1 MRRAGL
7 VVALAAALAAPPQAS
22 ADDAVHSGYLTAEVK
37 SDPWSLSFSSPTD
50 PLLTEHPGTGTDVTG
65 RLGFRTD
72 LGWWRATRV
81 VSERAAT
88 ANEVALTLET
98 TDPRARTLEVSLRA
112 GGANVIALDAAVS
125 GDTSDVTAIGIGFQA
140 PARERYLG
148 FGERSNAVDQ
158 RGNEVENYVAEG
170 PYQPE
175 ERPFLTAFVPPD
187 GYHPRDDATY
197 FPMPWLLSTA
207 GYGVLVDNNEPS
219 LFRVASERD
228 DAWSLEV
235 EAPTLALRVFGDTT
249 PAKVVRNLSKRLG
262 RQPRP
267 AAPWVLGPWFH
278 TGQANQVPLEEE
290 GRYVELLRDAD
301 APVSAAETHLRYL
314 PCGEH
319 RDLRDYERERTRRL
333 HAAGLAAITYFNSE
347 LCQEYEPVFSEAAA
361 AGVLQK
367 RADGSPY
374 VFNAYVGSRT
384 PPQTPVGQF
393 DFTAAGAF
401 EFYDRLLDEAVADGH
416 DGWMEDFGEY
426 TPLDSH
432 HANGMTGP
440 QMHNWYPVP
449 YHAAAQRYVDRA
461 PRPLSRHVRSG
472 WTGSARHSQVV
483 WGGDPTTD
491 WGFDGLTS
499 AVYNGLTMGLSG
511 VSTWGSDI
519 GGFFSLGTR
528 ALTPE
533 LLIRWIQFGAVSGVM
548 RTKPGGVAIPAKQ
561 RPQIWEPG
569 QIQHWRR
576 WAKFRTQLYPYLVA
590 AEEEYQRTGMPIMRH
605 MVLVAPRDTR
615 AAARHD
621 QFGFGPAFLAAPV
634 LSPGATRR
642 ELRLPRRR
650 WVDMWRALRFV
661 RRSGG
666 LTLRRVR
673 LMRGGRNVEV
683 PAPLD
688 ELPLLA
694 RAGALI
700 PMLPPDVDTLASY
713 GADRAGLVR
722 LADRAK
728 RLDLLA
734 FPRGSSRARV
744 YRRESVSSRERFA
757 GWELTV
763 RGARRRTYR
772 LQASFATL
780 LRRFVPCGVTVS
792 GRRLPRRA
800 WKYNRRTRVLT
811 ARFALRRGALMARRR
826 C

>member
-1 MRRAGL
+1 MRR
-7 VVALAAALAAPPQAS
+7 AALAALVLAAWTPAAQA
-22 ADDAVHSGYLTAEVK
+22 ATVESG
-37 SDPWSLSFSSPTD
+37 SLSAATTD
-50 PLLTEHPGTGTDVTG
+50 EPWGLVFEDGRGEVLRQHPGTATG
-65 RLGFRTD
+65 ATGALGFRTA

-81 VSERAAT
+81 ERGERRAGAYEAT
-88 ANEVALTLET
+88 LAT
-98 TDPRARTLEVSLRA
+98 TDPMGRKLDIRIEPAGEGIVRLRA
-112 GGANVIALDAAVS
+112 Q
-125 GDTSDVTAIGIGFQA
+125 VTAGEINDVEATGIAFG
-140 PARERYLG
+140 ARDAEGYLG

-207 GYGVLVDNNEPS
+207 GYGVLIDDNEPS
-219 LFRVASERD
+219 WFRLGSED
-228 DAWSLEV
+228 PGAWSLEV
-235 EAPTLALRVFGDTT
+235 EAPRVSLRVFAGPR
-249 PAKVVRNLSKRLG
+249 PADVVRRLTARIG

-267 AAPWVLGPWFH
+267 RAPWVLGPWFH

-290 GRYVELLRDAD
+290 GGYVRLLRDAD

-319 RDLRDYERERTRRL
+319 RGLREYERERTRRL
-333 HAAGLAAITYFNSE
+333 HAAGLAVITYFNSE

-393 DFTAAGAF
+393 DFTDPDAF
-401 EFYDRLLDEAVADGH
+401 GFYSRLLDEAVEDGH

-432 HANGMTGP
+432 HANGMSGR
-440 QMHNWYPVP
+440 QMHNWYPVA
-449 YHAAAQRYVDRA
+449 YHRAAQMYVDRA
-461 PRPLSRHVRSG
+461 RRPLSRHVRSG
-472 WTGSARHSQVV
+472 WTGSARYSQVV

-491 WGFDGLTS
+491 WGFDGLES

-548 RTKPGGVAIPAKQ
+548 RTKPGGVSIPPKE

-569 QIQHWRR
+569 QIDDWRR
-576 WAKFRTQLYPYLVA
+576 WAKLRTQLYPYLVA
-590 AEEEYQRTGMPIMRH
+590 ADEQYQRTGMPIMRH
-605 MVLVAPRDTR
+605 MALFAPGDRR
-615 AAARHD
+615 AVARHD
-621 QFGFGPAFLAAPV
+621 QFGFGPDLLAAPV
-634 LSPGATRR
+634 LRPGVTSRA
-642 ELRLPRRR
+642 LQLPRGR
-650 WVDMWRALRFV
+650 WVDLWRSARYES
-661 RRSGG
+661 RSG
-666 LTLRRVR
+666 RVVLGAAR
-673 LMRGGRNVEV
+673 VLKGGRSVEL
-683 PAPLD
+683 PAPLA

-694 RAGALI
+694 RAGALLAL
-700 PMLPPDVDTLASY
+700 LPPEVDTLAPY
-713 GADRAGLVR
+713 GRGAKGVVR
-722 LADRAK
+722 LADR
-728 RLDLLA
+728 RRRMDLLA
-734 FPRGSSRARV
+734 FPRGRSRARFH
-744 YRRESVSSRERFA
+744 RREWLVSRVRPR

-763 RGARRRTYR
+763 RGARKRRYR
-772 LQASFATL
+772 LQASLGALTKP
-780 LRRFVPCGVTVS
+780 LRPCAVS
-792 GRRLPRRA
+792 VRGRPLPRRA
-800 WKYNRRTRVLT
+800 WRFNRRTRVLT
-811 ARFALRRGALMARRR
+811 ARFTVRTGTLFAERR